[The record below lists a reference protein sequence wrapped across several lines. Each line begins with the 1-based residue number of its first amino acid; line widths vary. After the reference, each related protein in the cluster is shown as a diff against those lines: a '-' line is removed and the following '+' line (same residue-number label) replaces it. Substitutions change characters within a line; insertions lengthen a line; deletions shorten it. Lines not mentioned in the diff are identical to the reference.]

1 MEQSFSNSDNFENC
15 DTTTNSSCLM
25 TPFSVKDILN
35 LNITNESDFT
45 CTNLNFSNLNGIKNE
60 YANYEEYNSFSQNN
74 HCWDNNYVPAYDHY
88 NYNFY
93 NTSDTNI
100 KCETFSYVNK
110 NFNSDSAPSHVQ
122 QLSNLCAPYQE
133 RNKESEFT
141 GMDSPKHQQVT
152 SSKTELRKS
161 NRQRTKRKPRVLFSQ
176 AQVYE
181 LERRF
186 KQQKYLSAPER
197 EQMAQGLKLTSTQV
211 KIWFQ
216 NRRYKCK
223 RQKIE
228 KGIENEKNTVPLNAA
243 VTNSTGF
250 CVTNQYQQSYTF
262 NTNAINEYVNCN
274 DNGNFNV
281 RFNDYS
287 Y

>member
-1 MEQSFSNSDNFENC
+1 MEQSFPNGDNFENC

-35 LNITNESDFT
+35 LNMNNESDFT
-45 CTNLNFSNLNGIKNE
+45 CTNLNFVSLNSIKNE
-60 YANYEEYNSFSQNN
+60 YGNYEDYNNFSQPNN
-74 HCWDNNYVPAYDHY
+74 CWDNNFVPSYEHY

-93 NTSDTNI
+93 NAPDTNI
-100 KCETFSYVNK
+100 KCETFPYTNK
-110 NFNSDSAPSHVQ
+110 NFNCDTTPSHVQ

-133 RNKESEFT
+133 RNKESDFT
-141 GMDSPKHQQVT
+141 GIDSPKHQQVT

-161 NRQRTKRKPRVLFSQ
+161 SRQRSKRKPRVLFSQ

-223 RQKIE
+223 RQKLE
-228 KGIENEKNTVPLNAA
+228 KGMEQEKSKLPLNSS
-243 VTNSTGF
+243 VTNSAGF
-250 CVTNQYQQSYTF
+250 CLPNQYQQTYEF
-262 NTNAINEYVNCN
+262 NTNNINDYVNCT
-274 DNGNFNV
+274 DNNNFNV
-281 RFNDYS
+281 RFNNFS